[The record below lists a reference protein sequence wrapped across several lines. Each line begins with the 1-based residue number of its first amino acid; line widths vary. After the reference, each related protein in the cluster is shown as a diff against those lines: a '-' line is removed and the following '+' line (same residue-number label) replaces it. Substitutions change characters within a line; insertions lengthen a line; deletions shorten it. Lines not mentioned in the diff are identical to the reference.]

1 MIRARLAQWT
11 LAALLTIAPIAR
23 AVDITTCS
31 QVSEGGG
38 KVVTF
43 PARTSDGIDVRLKA
57 ILAMGDV
64 RAPSPAIVMVPGSTG
79 LYPPY
84 CYRAVS
90 EDFVRRGFVVLL
102 LAPTNAVDS
111 AGRMKMDYTFLD
123 LVSYARSA
131 AQWLR
136 VSSYV
141 DSSRIGLWGHS
152 RGGGSVVFGA
162 SDPDSNVPQIF
173 RYAIA
178 AAPECS
184 GNLPAPRIP
193 LLIMIGTADLR
204 VTVEACT
211 EYARRHARAEDLEYV
226 LLAEAGHTFWAP
238 SDSEDEKH
246 AAELASGAVDRFLK
260 RFK

>member
-1 MIRARLAQWT
+1 MIRAQLAQWT
-11 LAALLTIAPIAR
+11 LVVLLTTAPIAR

-31 QVSEGGG
+31 QVSDGGG

-43 PARTSDGIDVRLKA
+43 SARTSDGIDVRLKG

-64 RAPSPAIVMVPGSTG
+64 RAPSPAIVMVPGGTG

-102 LAPTNAVDS
+102 VAPTNAVDN
-111 AGRMKMDYTFLD
+111 AGRVKLDYTFLD
-123 LVSYARSA
+123 LISYARSA

-136 VSSYV
+136 LSSYV

-152 RGGGSVVFGA
+152 RGGGSVIFGVSA
-162 SDPDSNVPQIF
+162 PEWDVPQIF

-193 LLIMIGTADLR
+193 LLLLIGTADLR

-211 EYARRHARAEDLEYV
+211 EYARRHVRAANLEYV
-226 LLAEAGHTFWAP
+226 LLSEAGHTFWAP
-238 SDSEDEKH
+238 SESEDEQH

-260 RFK
+260 RVK